1 MKGFNNWELSG
12 FNLER
17 FFVGLG
23 GGETSC
29 QQESVRTITSWPAA
43 SEAACLCALGSLW
56 CASRTWLLARCSYS
70 QAKSEEY
77 PGMSM
82 NWRNSV
88 QTESYGVDSMGILKH
103 RSMWFWHPTAWF
115 WVLSFSFLFSFSL
128 VISAG
133 YVTQLAGFG
142 FCTHSRLVRHSGCLQ
157 LQSRGMHGNG
167 RATKCCKP
175 QLLLPFFNAEV
186 QEFAALSPLGKPRM
200 WPFLHLGFLLQLEKA
215 LPKHQIL
222 VCCKCCIAGAVE
234 SCQCTTS
241 FQSMW
246 HKQASLPYGGK
257 SSLNGWAVSRGCE
270 SCCWPHQAIPGSIKT
285 YSFWPDFLQC
295 CLFI

>member
-1 MKGFNNWELSG
+1 MLRFGQVWCLFGIMCLGWRDLTTGNYEALTWRG
-12 FNLER
+12 

-29 QQESVRTITSWPAA
+29 QQESMRTITSWPAA

-56 CASRTWLLARCSYS
+56 CTSRTWLLARCSYS

-82 NWRNSV
+82 NWRNNV
-88 QTESYGVDSMGILKH
+88 QIESYGADSMSILKH
-103 RSMWFWHPTAWF
+103 RSVWFWHPTTWF

-142 FCTHSRLVRHSGCLQ
+142 FCTYSGLVRHSECLQ

-167 RATKCCKP
+167 RTTKCCKP
-175 QLLLPFFNAEV
+175 QLLLPFFKAEV
-186 QEFAALSPLGKPRM
+186 QELAALSPSGKPHM
-200 WPFLHLGFLLQLEKA
+200 WPFPHLGFLLQLEKA
-215 LPKHQIL
+215 LPK
-222 VCCKCCIAGAVE
+222 
-234 SCQCTTS
+234 
-241 FQSMW
+241 
-246 HKQASLPYGGK
+246 
-257 SSLNGWAVSRGCE
+257 
-270 SCCWPHQAIPGSIKT
+270 
-285 YSFWPDFLQC
+285 
-295 CLFI
+295 